1 MPGKAEMTTACRD
14 LEDAVRVGRGMA
26 IAIGARMLMIGIV
39 MMRLGKLLE
48 KVVYLMGRAV
58 N

>member
-1 MPGKAEMTTACRD
+1 
-14 LEDAVRVGRGMA
+14 MA
-26 IAIGARMLMIGIV
+26 IAIGARMLMIAV
-39 MMRLGKLLE
+39 MMMRLGKLLK